1 MFALLLCAEETVKF
15 QQGVFSTSYQ
25 GAYPNIWDMLVLF
38 VVFAIIVVFALVARQ
53 MGSPY
58 HLGEPIL
65 IHLEPGYLP
74 NYALHTVLR
83 MFMAMGISLL
93 FTFVFGTWAAKS
105 KHAERVIIPLVDV
118 LQSVPILGF
127 LSITVPTFIGLFPHS
142 LWGPECAA
150 IFAIVTSQAW
160 NMLLGFHQSLKSVPA
175 ELKEA
180 SRMFHLNAWQRYWR
194 VEVPVTIPSLLWNSM
209 LSMSAAW
216 FFVVASEAISV
227 NNQSIMLPGIGSY
240 IALAIASSDISAI
253 LLAIL
258 TMFLVILLYD
268 QLLFRPLLAWAEK
281 FKSEINE
288 DEAESWVVDVFRNTR
303 WCQRVGA
310 FLATWR
316 DLFINARVFP
326 RKTTRQSYTEH
337 YSPPYVAIGLVWLG
351 NVLVYTAIVVSAWLF
366 FRFMMNN
373 ATWQDVAEVCGL
385 GFVTA
390 FKILLL
396 ILLSSVLWIP
406 IGVWIGLRPRV
417 AVFVQPIAQFLA
429 AFPANLLYPMVVVAI
444 VRFNL
449 NVNIWTAPLIVLGTQ
464 WYILFNVIAGTT
476 IIPKELLMAT
486 RLFGVHGWI
495 KWRSVILPAIFPYY
509 ITGAMTAAGGAW
521 NASIVAEV
529 VSWGNETLQAAG
541 LGSYISHTTAS
552 GEVAKEVLGIVV
564 MCMFVIII
572 NRLVWRPLYRLAEER
587 FQVE

>member
-1 MFALLLCAEETVKF
+1 MKF
-15 QQGVFSTSYQ
+15 QQGVFSTNYQ
-25 GAYPNIWDMLVLF
+25 GAYPNVWDMLVLF
-38 VVFAIIVVFALVARQ
+38 VVFAIIIVFALIARQ

-58 HLGEPIL
+58 HLGETIV
-65 IHLEPGYLP
+65 IHLNPSYLP

-93 FTFVFGTWAAKS
+93 LTFLFGTWAAKS
-105 KHAERVIIPLVDV
+105 KHAERIIIPLVDV

-150 IFAIVTSQAW
+150 IFAIVTSQVW

-180 SRMFHLNAWQRYWR
+180 SRMFHLNIWQRYWR
-194 VEVPVTIPSLLWNSM
+194 VEVPMTIPSLLWNSM

-240 IALAIASSDISAI
+240 IAMAIASSNIPAI

-258 TMFLVILLYD
+258 TMFVVILLYD

-281 FKSEINE
+281 FKSEIND

-303 WCQRVGA
+303 WCQRLGH

-316 DLFINARVFP
+316 EIFINGHVFRRTKYRASP
-326 RKTTRQSYTEH
+326 ADHR
-337 YSPPYVAIGLVWLG
+337 SPPYISIGLLWLG
-351 NVLVYTAIVVSAWLF
+351 NGLVYLAIAISAYLF

-373 ATWQDVAEVCGL
+373 ATWQDVAEVFGL
-385 GFVTA
+385 GLITA
-390 FKILLL
+390 LKILLL
-396 ILLSSVLWIP
+396 IALSSLLWIP
-406 IGVWIGLRPRV
+406 IGVWVGLRPKV
-417 AVFVQPIAQFLA
+417 AVFAQPIAQFLA
-429 AFPANLLYPMVVVAI
+429 AFPANLLYPMIVLAI
-444 VRFNL
+444 VHFDL
-449 NVNIWTAPLIVLGTQ
+449 NVNFWTAPLIILGTQ

-476 IIPKELLMAT
+476 MIPKELLMAT
-486 RLFGVHGWI
+486 RLFGVHGWV

-529 VSWGNETLQAAG
+529 VSWGNETLRATG
-541 LGSYISHTTAS
+541 LGAYISVATTS

>member
-1 MFALLLCAEETVKF
+1 MKF
-15 QQGVFSTSYQ
+15 RQGVFSTSYQ
-25 GAYPNIWDMLVLF
+25 GAYPNVWDMLVLF
-38 VVFAIIVVFALVARQ
+38 VVFAIIVVFALAARQ
-53 MGSPY
+53 IGSPY

-65 IHLEPGYLP
+65 IHLEPYYLP

-83 MFMAMGISLL
+83 MFIAMGISLL
-93 FTFVFGTWAAKS
+93 FTFIFGTWAAKS

-127 LSITVPTFIGLFPHS
+127 LSITVPTFIGLFPDS

-160 NMLLGFHQSLKSVPA
+160 NMLLGFHQSLKSVPT

-180 SRMFHLNAWQRYWR
+180 SRMFHLNVWQRYWR
-194 VEVPVTIPSLLWNSM
+194 VEVPMTIPGLLWNSM

-216 FFVVASEAISV
+216 FFVVASEAIFV
-227 NNQSIMLPGIGSY
+227 NNQSVMLPGIGSY

-253 LLAIL
+253 SYAIL

-288 DEAESWVVDVFRNTR
+288 DEAESWVVDIFRNTR
-303 WCQRVGA
+303 WCHRLGE

-316 DLFINARVFP
+316 EVLINSRLFPGKTP
-326 RKTTRQSYTEH
+326 RRYPSDHRSPSYV
-337 YSPPYVAIGLVWLG
+337 SMGVIWLG
-351 NVLVYTAIVVSAWLF
+351 NGLVYFAIALSAWLF
-366 FRFMMNN
+366 FRFIMNN
-373 ATWQDVAEVCGL
+373 ATWPDVVEVFEL

-390 FKILLL
+390 LKILFL

-406 IGVWIGLRPRV
+406 VGVWIGLRPKV
-417 AVFVQPIAQFLA
+417 AVFAQPIAQFLA
-429 AFPANLLYPMVVVAI
+429 AFPANLLYPIVVFAI
-444 VRFNL
+444 VRFDL

-476 IIPKELLMAT
+476 MIPKELLMAT
-486 RLFGVHGWI
+486 RLFGLRGWI

-529 VSWGNETLQAAG
+529 VSWGNKTLQATG
-541 LGSYISHTTAS
+541 LGAYISHTTAS

-587 FQVE
+587 FQVESLS